1 MDSIHVEV
9 SGLVQGVGFRWFV
22 VSKARDLKLS
32 GWVKNR
38 SDGMVEVL
46 AAGDPASLEL
56 LEAAIV
62 AGPPGAQVQHV
73 QRMPPLP
80 TDGLQAPFGISR

>member
-1 MDSIHVEV
+1 MDSLHVEV
-9 SGLVQGVGFRWFV
+9 SGRVQGVGFRWFV
-22 VSKARDLKLS
+22 VGKARELNLS

-46 AAGDPASLEL
+46 AAGDVASLEL

-62 AGPPGAQVQHV
+62 AGPPGAEVQHV
-73 QRMPPLP
+73 QRLAPLP
-80 TDGLQAPFGISR
+80 TDGLKPPFGISR

>member
-1 MDSIHVEV
+1 MDSLHVEV

-22 VSKARDLKLS
+22 VGKARELNLS

-73 QRMPPLP
+73 QRLPFLP
-80 TDGLQAPFGISR
+80 TDGLSTPFGISR

>member
-1 MDSIHVEV
+1 MDSLHVEV

-22 VSKARDLKLS
+22 VGKARELNLS

-73 QRMPPLP
+73 QRLPSLP
-80 TDGLQAPFGISR
+80 TDGLNTPFGISR

>member
-1 MDSIHVEV
+1 MDSLHVEV
-9 SGLVQGVGFRWFV
+9 TGLVQGVGFRWFV
-22 VSKARDLKLS
+22 VGKARELNLS

-38 SDGMVEVL
+38 GDGMVEVL

-73 QRMPPLP
+73 QKLPPLP
-80 TDGLQAPFGISR
+80 TDGLKTPFGISR

>member
-1 MDSIHVEV
+1 MDSLHVEV

-22 VSKARDLKLS
+22 VGKARELNLS

-62 AGPPGAQVQHV
+62 AGPPGAQVQHA
-73 QRMPPLP
+73 QRLPSLP
-80 TDGLQAPFGISR
+80 TDGLNTPFRISR